1 MLSELARHHAAGVFL
16 SITTLDTELRKVM
29 EPRTSPPA
37 ARLAAIRELAAAGI
51 PVGVNV
57 APIIPGLTDHEM
69 PAILKAAAE
78 AGATSAG
85 YTVVRLPYAVAPLFE
100 KWLETHFPDRKEK
113 VLNRLRAMRGGK
125 LYDAQWGKR
134 FSGEGIF
141 AEQIA
146 QMFEVARRKAGIQK
160 RQAANF
166 PRRHFV
172 VQAARNFRY
181 SPDVQTLVEDF
192 LQYLRHE
199 RGQSDNTAKT
209 YAALLGKFT
218 AWAAKQNLTDWKS
231 VELKHLMAFLQ
242 HERARPLADE
252 PEESTKR
259 LSGES
264 VYLEIAALRA
274 FYKFAENE
282 KFLPANIA
290 ENLSLPRRWKRLP
303 KALSNDEIAKLLAP
317 ETPETPEN
325 LCDQA
330 ILELAYASG
339 LRLSEL
345 KNLRL
350 EQLHLDAGF
359 INVIGKGNK
368 ERVVPVGKKAVESL
382 NRYIEIGRPK
392 LVTAKSPANVF
403 LTKRGTPFAAV
414 TLWLHIKNRVRRAGV
429 ERNIT
434 PHMLR
439 HSFATHLLEHGAD
452 LRVIQE
458 LLGHANISTT
468 EIYTHVTGNRL
479 REIHRKFHPRA

>member
-1 MLSELARHHAAGVFL
+1 M
-16 SITTLDTELRKVM
+16 
-29 EPRTSPPA
+29 
-37 ARLAAIRELAAAGI
+37 
-51 PVGVNV
+51 N
-57 APIIPGLTDHEM
+57 
-69 PAILKAAAE
+69 
-78 AGATSAG
+78 
-85 YTVVRLPYAVAPLFE
+85 
-100 KWLETHFPDRKEK
+100 
-113 VLNRLRAMRGGK
+113 
-125 LYDAQWGKR
+125 
-134 FSGEGIF
+134 
-141 AEQIA
+141 
-146 QMFEVARRKAGIQK
+146 
-160 RQAANF
+160 
-166 PRRHFV
+166 
-172 VQAARNFRY
+172 
-181 SPDVQTLVEDF
+181 TLVEDF

-218 AWAAKQNLTDWKS
+218 AWAEKEKITDWRQ
-231 VELKHLMAFLQ
+231 VELKHLMAFLA
-242 HERARPLADE
+242 HERGRKAAVGRPSSRTEVE
-252 PEESTKR
+252 PKNVSRR

-303 KALSNDEIAKLLAP
+303 KALSNDEIKKLLAP
-317 ETPETPEN
+317 ENPETPES

-368 ERVVPVGKKAVESL
+368 ERVVPVGRTAVAAL
-382 NRYIEIGRPK
+382 NRFIEVGRPK
-392 LVTAKSPANVF
+392 LVTPKSPANVF
-403 LTKRGTPFAAV
+403 LTKRGTPFASV

-429 ERNIT
+429 ERNMT

>member
-1 MLSELARHHAAGVFL
+1 M
-16 SITTLDTELRKVM
+16 
-29 EPRTSPPA
+29 
-37 ARLAAIRELAAAGI
+37 
-51 PVGVNV
+51 
-57 APIIPGLTDHEM
+57 
-69 PAILKAAAE
+69 
-78 AGATSAG
+78 
-85 YTVVRLPYAVAPLFE
+85 
-100 KWLETHFPDRKEK
+100 
-113 VLNRLRAMRGGK
+113 
-125 LYDAQWGKR
+125 
-134 FSGEGIF
+134 
-141 AEQIA
+141 
-146 QMFEVARRKAGIQK
+146 
-160 RQAANF
+160 
-166 PRRHFV
+166 
-172 VQAARNFRY
+172 
-181 SPDVQTLVEDF
+181 QTLVEDF

-218 AWAAKQNLTDWKS
+218 AWAEKEKLTDWKQ
-231 VELKHLMAFLQ
+231 VELKHLMAFLS
-242 HERARPLADE
+242 HERIRNVLPTGRGKSATRQEDKASDPSPRPSPLGGAR
-252 PEESTKR
+252 ESGRR

-282 KFLPANIA
+282 KLLPANVA

-303 KALSNDEIAKLLAP
+303 KALSNDEITRLLKP
-317 ETPETPEN
+317 EPNETPES

-368 ERVVPVGKKAVESL
+368 ERVVPVGKTAVAAL
-382 NRYIEIGRPK
+382 NRYIVVGRPK
-392 LVTAKSPANVF
+392 LVTPKSPANVF
-403 LTKRGTPFAAV
+403 LTQRGTPFAAV

-429 ERNIT
+429 ERNMT

-468 EIYTHVTGNRL
+468 EIYTHVTGSRL

>member
-1 MLSELARHHAAGVFL
+1 MNA
-16 SITTLDTELRKVM
+16 
-29 EPRTSPPA
+29 
-37 ARLAAIRELAAAGI
+37 
-51 PVGVNV
+51 
-57 APIIPGLTDHEM
+57 
-69 PAILKAAAE
+69 
-78 AGATSAG
+78 
-85 YTVVRLPYAVAPLFE
+85 
-100 KWLETHFPDRKEK
+100 
-113 VLNRLRAMRGGK
+113 
-125 LYDAQWGKR
+125 
-134 FSGEGIF
+134 
-141 AEQIA
+141 
-146 QMFEVARRKAGIQK
+146 
-160 RQAANF
+160 
-166 PRRHFV
+166 
-172 VQAARNFRY
+172 
-181 SPDVQTLVEDF
+181 LVEDF

-218 AWAAKQNLTDWKS
+218 AWAATQNLTDWKS

-242 HERARPLADE
+242 YERERDLMPVGRASSRAGLGSIKQSDGGSSAASPHPD
-252 PEESTKR
+252 SKRR
-259 LSGES
+259 LSSES

-274 FYKFAENE
+274 LYRFAENE
-282 KFLPANIA
+282 RLLPANVA

-303 KALSNDEIAKLLAP
+303 KALTNDEITKLLTPVLP
-317 ETPETPEN
+317 ETPES

-330 ILELAYASG
+330 VLELAYASG

-368 ERVVPVGKKAVESL
+368 ERVVPVGRQAVEAL
-382 NRYIEIGRPK
+382 NRYIGAGRPK
-392 LVTAKSPANVF
+392 LVTPKSPATVF
-403 LTKRGTPFAAV
+403 LTRRGTPFAAV
-414 TLWLHIKNRVRRAGV
+414 TLWLRIKHRVLRAGV
-429 ERNIT
+429 SRNLT

-468 EIYTHVTGNRL
+468 EVYTHVTGNRL

>member
-1 MLSELARHHAAGVFL
+1 
-16 SITTLDTELRKVM
+16 
-29 EPRTSPPA
+29 
-37 ARLAAIRELAAAGI
+37 
-51 PVGVNV
+51 VNV
-57 APIIPGLTDHEM
+57 
-69 PAILKAAAE
+69 
-78 AGATSAG
+78 
-85 YTVVRLPYAVAPLFE
+85 
-100 KWLETHFPDRKEK
+100 
-113 VLNRLRAMRGGK
+113 
-125 LYDAQWGKR
+125 
-134 FSGEGIF
+134 
-141 AEQIA
+141 
-146 QMFEVARRKAGIQK
+146 
-160 RQAANF
+160 
-166 PRRHFV
+166 
-172 VQAARNFRY
+172 
-181 SPDVQTLVEDF
+181 LVEDF

-218 AWAAKQNLTDWKS
+218 DWAAKEKLTDWKS
-231 VELKHLMAFLQ
+231 VELKHLMGFLQ
-242 HERARPLADE
+242 YERSRNLLPVGRASARAGRDAVIEDDGSSVASPHQSSA
-252 PEESTKR
+252 KR

-282 KFLPANIA
+282 KLLPTNIA

-303 KALSNDEIAKLLAP
+303 KALSNDEIKKLLEPENP
-317 ETPETPEN
+317 ETPES

-382 NRYIEIGRPK
+382 NRYIEVGRPK
-392 LVTAKSPANVF
+392 LVTPKSPANVF
-403 LTKRGTPFAAV
+403 LTQRGTPFASV

-429 ERNIT
+429 ERNMT

>member
-1 MLSELARHHAAGVFL
+1 M
-16 SITTLDTELRKVM
+16 
-29 EPRTSPPA
+29 
-37 ARLAAIRELAAAGI
+37 
-51 PVGVNV
+51 
-57 APIIPGLTDHEM
+57 
-69 PAILKAAAE
+69 
-78 AGATSAG
+78 
-85 YTVVRLPYAVAPLFE
+85 
-100 KWLETHFPDRKEK
+100 
-113 VLNRLRAMRGGK
+113 
-125 LYDAQWGKR
+125 
-134 FSGEGIF
+134 
-141 AEQIA
+141 
-146 QMFEVARRKAGIQK
+146 
-160 RQAANF
+160 
-166 PRRHFV
+166 
-172 VQAARNFRY
+172 
-181 SPDVQTLVEDF
+181 QTLVEDF

-199 RGQSDNTAKT
+199 RGQSDNTART

-218 AWAAKQNLTDWKS
+218 SWAEKEKLTDWKA
-231 VELKHLMAFLQ
+231 VELKHLMAFLSD
-242 HERARPLADE
+242 ERTRNLLPTGRGRSGTNPATAITDPSPRPSPLGGEREKAR
-252 PEESTKR
+252 R

-264 VYLEIAALRA
+264 VYLEIAALKA

-282 KFLPANIA
+282 KFLPANVA

-303 KALSNDEIAKLLAP
+303 KALSNDEITKLLAP
-317 ETPETPEN
+317 EVPETPQS

-382 NRYIEIGRPK
+382 HRYIEIGRAK
-392 LVTAKSPANVF
+392 LVTPKSPANVF
-403 LTKRGTPFAAV
+403 LTKRGTPFASV

-458 LLGHANISTT
+458 LLGHATISTT

-479 REIHRKFHPRA
+479 REVHRKFHPRA

>member
-1 MLSELARHHAAGVFL
+1 VLGYA
-16 SITTLDTELRKVM
+16 
-29 EPRTSPPA
+29 
-37 ARLAAIRELAAAGI
+37 
-51 PVGVNV
+51 
-57 APIIPGLTDHEM
+57 DH
-69 PAILKAAAE
+69 
-78 AGATSAG
+78 
-85 YTVVRLPYAVAPLFE
+85 
-100 KWLETHFPDRKEK
+100 
-113 VLNRLRAMRGGK
+113 
-125 LYDAQWGKR
+125 
-134 FSGEGIF
+134 
-141 AEQIA
+141 
-146 QMFEVARRKAGIQK
+146 
-160 RQAANF
+160 
-166 PRRHFV
+166 
-172 VQAARNFRY
+172 
-181 SPDVQTLVEDF
+181 DVQTLVEDF

-199 RGQSDNTAKT
+199 RGQSDNTART

-218 AWAAKQNLTDWKS
+218 SWATKQNLTDWKL

-242 HERARPLADE
+242 DERARNLLPVGRSSPRAARDIANE
-252 PEESTKR
+252 NAGSSGASPHQDSSRR

-290 ENLSLPRRWKRLP
+290 ENLSLPRRWQRMP
-303 KALSNDEIAKLLAP
+303 KALSNDEIARLLKPEAP
-317 ETPETPEN
+317 ETPES

-330 ILELAYASG
+330 ILELGYASG

-368 ERVVPVGKKAVESL
+368 ERVVPVGRTAVTAL
-382 NRYIEIGRPK
+382 NRYIEVGRPK
-392 LVTAKSPANVF
+392 LITPKSPANVF

-414 TLWLHIKNRVRRAGV
+414 TLWLHIKNRVRRAGMG
-429 ERNIT
+429 RNIT

-468 EIYTHVTGNRL
+468 EIYTHVTGSRL

>member
-1 MLSELARHHAAGVFL
+1 MQ
-16 SITTLDTELRKVM
+16 
-29 EPRTSPPA
+29 
-37 ARLAAIRELAAAGI
+37 
-51 PVGVNV
+51 N
-57 APIIPGLTDHEM
+57 
-69 PAILKAAAE
+69 
-78 AGATSAG
+78 
-85 YTVVRLPYAVAPLFE
+85 
-100 KWLETHFPDRKEK
+100 
-113 VLNRLRAMRGGK
+113 
-125 LYDAQWGKR
+125 
-134 FSGEGIF
+134 
-141 AEQIA
+141 
-146 QMFEVARRKAGIQK
+146 
-160 RQAANF
+160 
-166 PRRHFV
+166 
-172 VQAARNFRY
+172 
-181 SPDVQTLVEDF
+181 LVEDF

-218 AWAAKQNLTDWKS
+218 AWAAKQKLTDWKQ
-231 VELKHLMAFLQ
+231 VGLAHLMAFLQ
-242 HERARPLADE
+242 YERVRPLADE
-252 PEESTKR
+252 PKASIKR
-259 LSGES
+259 LSSES

-274 FYKFAENE
+274 FYRFAENE
-282 KFLPANIA
+282 KLLPVNVA

-303 KALSNDEIAKLLAP
+303 KALTNGEIEKLLAP
-317 ETPETPEN
+317 ETPETPQS

-339 LRLSEL
+339 LRLSEM

-368 ERVVPVGKKAVESL
+368 ERVVPVGRKAVEAL
-382 NRYIEIGRPK
+382 NRFIETGRPK
-392 LVTAKSPANVF
+392 LVTPRSPAAVF

-414 TLWLHIKNRVRRAGV
+414 TLWLRIKNRVRRAGIS
-429 ERNIT
+429 RNIT

-468 EIYTHVTGNRL
+468 EIYTHVTGGRL